1 MVITRTGMKDA
12 DYKFSLFENHEEIAH
27 FDDFTTA
34 ALVCRFIKGGRLE
47 KAEYDLAVQEM
58 KQFDEKGKAE

>member
-1 MVITRTGMKDA
+1 MVITRINLNDT
-12 DYKFSLFENHEEIAH
+12 DYKYFLYEDRKGLAH

-47 KAEYDLAVQEM
+47 KAEYDLAVKAM
-58 KQFDEKGKAE
+58 KQFDEKGKPE